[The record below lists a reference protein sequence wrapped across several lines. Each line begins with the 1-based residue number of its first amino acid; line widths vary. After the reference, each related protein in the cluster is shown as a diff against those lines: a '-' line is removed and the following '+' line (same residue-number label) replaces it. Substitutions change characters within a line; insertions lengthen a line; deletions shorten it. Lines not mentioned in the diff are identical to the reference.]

1 MAKVKIADLS
11 KEIASSLQTYTR
23 EVTEE
28 IEQVKKDV
36 GKESVKDLKQRSP
49 RSPGGGDYAKGWR
62 LKRTRTGYVIH
73 NATNYQLTH
82 LLEKSHALR
91 DGGRSTAQPH
101 IGPVEEWAIDEY
113 IKRTEKVIR
122 G

>member
-11 KEIASSLQTYTR
+11 KEIASSLQSYTR
-23 EVTEE
+23 EVTEG
-28 IEQVKKDV
+28 IEQVKKEV
-36 GKESVKDLKQRSP
+36 GQESVKDIKQRSP
-49 RSPGGGDYAKGWR
+49 RDRGDYAKGWR

-73 NATNYQLTH
+73 NATDYQLTH

-91 DGGRSTAQPH
+91 NGGRSTAQPH

-113 IKRTEKVIR
+113 IKRTEQVIR